1 MSLKGGTVLF
11 TDETE
16 KQKVIF
22 EILNDDSTTIKDIKM
37 DSMAG
42 RDSTTGIF
50 KIALNGEIFRENF
63 KSEPPPNALLIKVF
77 KRCKINEVE
86 NEINIHQEINSKT
99 NMMPIAPSILLNYP
113 IVDNYT
119 FTNLNLLCG
128 EKLLKNEVFC
138 QLIRLKKKDIKSDFA
153 NVILVMEFIECDTY
167 NNFFSE
173 FSQKVK
179 KEVKEEVKADTHS
192 FKILDTTIELSLRE
206 LQIFFTYY
214 LASVLAVKDYHH
226 GDLHEGN
233 VMICSN
239 PNSRTLEINPFLI
252 DFGRAGTF
260 DTLRFVELEQE
271 YLETLKSTIDHQETI
286 ISKKESIEGSY
297 LILHKIYLMALK
309 NKDAIA
315 EYVRS
320 LLKEENYVDAVLT
333 VNMCVNANL
342 SEIKDSQF
350 TYYMKNILEVED
362 EYGYTDDEPSV
373 YEYLFNIN
381 DNMRTKFNEEIGKL
395 IQTRKQLEEQQSEE
409 VQLEEAPLNPVDGGK
424 LVLRRQKN
432 SKTRRYRRSKL
443 HKNKSNKNKSN
454 KNKSN
459 KNKSNKNKSNKS
471 NKTKKSKKSKKSKN

>member
-11 TDETE
+11 TDEIDETK
-16 KQKVIF
+16 KQELILK
-22 EILNDDSTTIKDIKM
+22 ILNDDSTTIKNIKM

-50 KIALNGEIFRENF
+50 KIALSGEIFRENF

-77 KRCKINEVE
+77 KRCKMNEVE

-113 IVDNYT
+113 IVDNDK

-128 EKLLKNEVFC
+128 EKLFINEVFC
-138 QLIRLKKKDIKSDFA
+138 QLITLKNKDKKNTVA

-167 NNFFSE
+167 DNFFSE

-179 KEVKEEVKADTHS
+179 KEVKADTHS
-192 FKILDTTIELSLRE
+192 FKILDMDIKLSLTE
-206 LQIFFTYY
+206 LNIFFTYY
-214 LASVLAVKDYHH
+214 LASVLAVKGYHH

-233 VMICSN
+233 VMICQKA
-239 PNSRTLEINPFLI
+239 PLEINPFLI

-260 DTLRFVELEQE
+260 DTLSFVELEQE
-271 YLETLKSTIDHQETI
+271 YLKTLKLTIAGQETI
-286 ISKKESIEGSY
+286 ISEKESIEGSF
-297 LILHKIYLMALK
+297 LILHQIYSMALE

-315 EYVRS
+315 EYVNT
-320 LLKEENYVDAVLT
+320 LLKEGNYVNAVLIL
-333 VNMCVNANL
+333 NMCVNANL

-350 TYYMKNILEVED
+350 TYYMKNILGVKEKD
-362 EYGYTDDEPSV
+362 EYTDEYTDDEPSP

-395 IQTRKQLEEQQSEE
+395 IQRRKQLEEGK
-409 VQLEEAPLNPVDGGK
+409 LNPVEGGK

-432 SKTRRYRRSKL
+432 SKKRTYRRSKI
-443 HKNKSNKNKSN
+443 HKKKSKKLNKLNKLNKNKLS
-454 KNKSN
+454 KK
-459 KNKSNKNKSNKS
+459 
-471 NKTKKSKKSKKSKN
+471 KTKKSKKSKTK

>member
-1 MSLKGGTVLF
+1 MTLKGGTVLF
-11 TDETE
+11 TDETN
-16 KQKVIF
+16 KQELILK
-22 EILNDDSTTIKDIKM
+22 ILNDDSTTIKIIKM
-37 DSMAG
+37 DNMAG

-50 KIALNGEIFRENF
+50 KLALSGEIFRENF
-63 KSEPPPNALLIKVF
+63 KSKPPPNALLIKVF
-77 KRCKINEVE
+77 KRCKINEVK

-99 NMMPIAPSILLNYP
+99 NIMPIAPSILLNYP

-119 FTNLNLLCG
+119 FTNLSLLCG
-128 EKLLKNEVFC
+128 EKLLKNPVFC
-138 QLIRLKKKDIKSDFA
+138 QLIRLTERDIKNMFA
-153 NVILVMEFIECDTY
+153 NMILVMEFIECDTY

-239 PNSRTLEINPFLI
+239 PNSITLEINPFLI

-260 DTLRFVELEQE
+260 DTLRFVELKQE
-271 YLETLKSTIDHQETI
+271 YLETLKLTIDGQETI
-286 ISKKESIEGSY
+286 ISEKESIKGSY
-297 LILHKIYLMALK
+297 LILRDIYLMALK

-320 LLKEENYVDAVLT
+320 LLIKENYVDAVLT
-333 VNMCVNANL
+333 LNMCVNAIL

-350 TYYMKNILEVED
+350 TYYMKDILEVKEED
-362 EYGYTDDEPSV
+362 EYTDEYTDDYTDDEPSV

-381 DNMRTKFNEEIGKL
+381 DNMRTKFNEEICKL
-395 IQTRKQLEEQQSEE
+395 IQTRKQLEEQ
-409 VQLEEAPLNPVDGGK
+409 QLEEAPLNPVDGGK

-459 KNKSNKNKSNKS
+459 KS
-471 NKTKKSKKSKKSKN
+471 NKTKKSKKSKN

>member
-11 TDETE
+11 IDETK
-16 KQKVIF
+16 KQELILK
-22 EILNDDSTTIKDIKM
+22 ILNDDSTTIKIIKM

-50 KIALNGEIFRENF
+50 KIALSGEIFRENF

-77 KRCKINEVE
+77 KRCKMNEVE

-113 IVDNYT
+113 IVDNDK

-128 EKLLKNEVFC
+128 EKLLKNEVEVEVFC
-138 QLIRLKKKDIKSDFA
+138 QLIRLKKKDIKNTVA

-167 NNFFSE
+167 DNFFSE

-179 KEVKEEVKADTHS
+179 KEVKADTHS
-192 FKILDTTIELSLRE
+192 FKILDMDIKLSLTE
-206 LQIFFTYY
+206 LNIFFTYY
-214 LASVLAVKDYHH
+214 LASVLAVKGYHH

-233 VMICSN
+233 VMICQN
-239 PNSRTLEINPFLI
+239 KNSTPLEINPFLI

-260 DTLRFVELEQE
+260 DTLSFVELEQE
-271 YLETLKSTIDHQETI
+271 YLETLKLTIDGQKTI
-286 ISKKESIEGSY
+286 ISDKESIKGSY
-297 LILHKIYLMALK
+297 LILHEIYLMALK

-315 EYVRS
+315 EYVTS
-320 LLKEENYVDAVLT
+320 LLEEENYVDAVLT
-333 VNMCVNANL
+333 LNMCVNANL

-350 TYYMKNILEVED
+350 TYYMKNILEVKEKD
-362 EYGYTDDEPSV
+362 EYTDEYTDDEPSV

-395 IQTRKQLEEQQSEE
+395 IQRRKQLEEQQ
-409 VQLEEAPLNPVDGGK
+409 LKPVEGGK

-432 SKTRRYRRSKL
+432 SKKRTYRRSKI
-443 HKNKSNKNKSN
+443 HKKKSKKLNKLNKLNKNKLS
-454 KNKSN
+454 KK
-459 KNKSNKNKSNKS
+459 
-471 NKTKKSKKSKKSKN
+471 KTKKSKKSKTK

>member
-11 TDETE
+11 TDEIDETK
-16 KQKVIF
+16 KQELILK
-22 EILNDDSTTIKDIKM
+22 ILNDDSTTIKNIKM

-50 KIALNGEIFRENF
+50 KIALSGEIFRENF

-86 NEINIHQEINSKT
+86 NEININQEINSKT

-113 IVDNYT
+113 IVDNDK
-119 FTNLNLLCG
+119 FTNLKLLCG
-128 EKLLKNEVFC
+128 EKLFKNEVFC
-138 QLIRLKKKDIKSDFA
+138 QLITLEKKDIKNTVA

-167 NNFFSE
+167 DNFFSE

-179 KEVKEEVKADTHS
+179 KEVKADTHS
-192 FKILDTTIELSLRE
+192 FKILDMDIKLSLTE
-206 LQIFFTYY
+206 LNIFFTYY
-214 LASVLAVKDYHH
+214 LASVLAVKGYHH

-233 VMICSN
+233 VMICQN
-239 PNSRTLEINPFLI
+239 ENSTPLEINPFLI

-260 DTLRFVELEQE
+260 DTLSFVELEQE
-271 YLETLKSTIDHQETI
+271 YLETLKLTIDGQKTI
-286 ISKKESIEGSY
+286 ISDKESIKGSY
-297 LILHKIYLMALK
+297 LILHEIYLMALQ

-333 VNMCVNANL
+333 LNMCVNANL

-350 TYYMKNILEVED
+350 TYYMKNILEVKEKD
-362 EYGYTDDEPSV
+362 EYMDEYTDEYTDDEPSV

-395 IQTRKQLEEQQSEE
+395 IQRRKQLEEGK
-409 VQLEEAPLNPVDGGK
+409 LNPVEGGK
-424 LVLRRQKN
+424 LVLKRQKN
-432 SKTRRYRRSKL
+432 SKAHTYRRSKI
-443 HKNKSNKNKSN
+443 HKKMSK
-454 KNKSN
+454 
-459 KNKSNKNKSNKS
+459 
-471 NKTKKSKKSKKSKN
+471 KTKKSKKSMKSKKSKKSKTKKSNKTNKSKTK